1 MRVAVMSVVPTLGKT
16 ALIEVL
22 GGVYS
27 RSQGRTVAVFSTG
40 NAVDNIEMITNISR
54 NDKLDNPYVVKA
66 LIENAYEEPEA
77 LLNYGV
83 QAGDERVFIFD
94 ILNNVMSREEK
105 YEFLEEAIKT
115 IPADLSLIEIVGDVE
130 SDLNKRVMELCDC
143 AIILTDSSQKGIRLL
158 GELRGKLP
166 KGNMQ
171 LNQAIVLSRIN
182 PLVVSDKKFA
192 EKSKLK
198 TMNIFKFPYSP
209 VVGKLAL
216 DGELDTIVYNILSG
230 DHEVVNFR
238 VPMQELME
246 FLFNTPTRKIV
257 RSIDRWYK

>member
-1 MRVAVMSVVPTLGKT
+1 MKVAVMSVVPTLGKT
-16 ALIEVL
+16 SLIEVL

-40 NAVDNIEMITNISR
+40 DAVDNIEMITNLTS

-66 LIENAYEEPEA
+66 LIENAVEEPEA

-83 QAGDERVFIFD
+83 QAGDERVFVFD
-94 ILNNVMSREEK
+94 ILNNVMSTDEK
-105 YEFLEEAIKT
+105 YDFLIEAIET
-115 IPADLSLIEIVGDVE
+115 IPADLSLVEIIGDVDSE
-130 SDLNKRVMELCDC
+130 LNKRTLALCDC
-143 AIILTDSSQKGIRLL
+143 AIILTDSSQKGIRMLN
-158 GELRGKLP
+158 EFRSRLP

-182 PLVVSDKKFA
+182 ALVVSDKKFA
-192 EKSKLK
+192 DKAKLK
-198 TMNIFKFPYSP
+198 TTNLFKFPYSP

-216 DGELDTIVYNILSG
+216 DGELDKIVYNILTG

-238 VPMQELME
+238 TPIQELME

-257 RSIDRWYK
+257 RSIDRWYR